1 MKNINTQQE
10 ENLNIMNVPPVTFT
24 DRMMLESLYSRY
36 SRNKRAW
43 SQYRISDSDWYR
55 ISKQICSQIDAI
67 EAVYG
72 KQLDLF
78 LKHFN

>member
-10 ENLNIMNVPPVTFT
+10 ENLNIMNATPVTFT
-24 DRMMLESLYSRY
+24 DRIMLEALYTRY

-43 SQYRISDSDWYR
+43 SQYKISDNEWHR
-55 ISKQICSQIDAI
+55 IAKQICSQIDAI
-67 EAVYG
+67 EAVCG